1 MQEWNKCQIRNEIFG
16 TQTSITSH
24 KGVTPSAGVC
34 VSMGP
39 NVILVVTK
47 KIE

>member
-1 MQEWNKCQIRNEIFG
+1 MPNHTMGNEIFG

-24 KGVTPSAGVC
+24 KGVTQSAGVC

-39 NVILVVTK
+39 NAILVVTK
-47 KIE
+47 MIK